1 MLMIPEPNAPGI
13 EISVGKLMSYKSPGI
28 DKIPTEM
35 MQSAGSRV
43 LSDIYIYTHRKK
55 ELKRQWR
62 ECSTVPIYMRG
73 DKTECSNYRDM
84 SLLSS
89 TYKTSPSVPLS
100 NLTPYID
107 EIIVDNFYGSRRN
120 TGGQIFYSGQIL
132 EKQWQ

>member
-1 MLMIPEPNAPGI
+1 M
-13 EISVGKLMSYKSPGI
+13 
-28 DKIPTEM
+28 
-35 MQSAGSRV
+35 
-43 LSDIYIYTHRKK
+43 
-55 ELKRQWR
+55 
-62 ECSTVPIYMRG
+62 PIYMRG